1 MVNMEEAV
9 LVRVPKR
16 KFRQNMVW
24 KFWWGLDFHVSE
36 AFEEIPREKSEG
48 KAARMSD
55 IAPETGV
62 GANQFIHFKASDVG
76 VVLHGVNQILAAEDP
91 CWNVWASRIYALRLQ
106 DQVRWLREALTSEEV
121 NDE

>member
-1 MVNMEEAV
+1 
-9 LVRVPKR
+9 
-16 KFRQNMVW
+16 
-24 KFWWGLDFHVSE
+24 
-36 AFEEIPREKSEG
+36 
-48 KAARMSD
+48 MSD

-106 DQVRWLREALTSEEV
+106 DQVRWLRKALTSEKV